1 MGGGRNVG
9 GAPPLLQN
17 VSPPPPP
24 PLPFQ
29 RLLTLS
35 NPCCRFSRLMA
46 MATPPELGI
55 IQAGPLAETASLR
68 SVPHVF
74 SFPLERTPFAR
85 PPHQSKFLREG
96 VRGRGFFQKAPSP
109 GSLFLLLI
117 IIDSRLPHDT
127 LEWRSSRRTLPP
139 GATLNFPA
147 VGYFG
152 GGERGRRPFYGRAP
166 PPNTSVTETRGFLW
180 NLPDETSC
188 VFAPGRWR
196 ESGFPACFT
205 RSCGM
210 CLRKR

>member
-1 MGGGRNVG
+1 MIPDSG
-9 GAPPLLQN
+9 GAACP
-17 VSPPPPP
+17 S
-24 PLPFQ
+24 
-29 RLLTLS
+29 
-35 NPCCRFSRLMA
+35 
-46 MATPPELGI
+46 
-55 IQAGPLAETASLR
+55 ASLR
-68 SVPHVF
+68 SVPHVSVSRWNGLLSRGLPTSQ
-74 SFPLERTPFAR
+74 SFC
-85 PPHQSKFLREG
+85 
-96 VRGRGFFQKAPSP
+96 GRGFFQKAPSP

>member
-1 MGGGRNVG
+1 MGGS
-9 GAPPLLQN
+9 PLLQN

-46 MATPPELGI
+46 SGH
-55 IQAGPLAETASLR
+55 SKKR
-68 SVPHVF
+68 SPRF

-96 VRGRGFFQKAPSP
+96 VRGGELFSKSSLPRSLSL
-109 GSLFLLLI
+109 SLFLLLI